1 MMITITLNQKEA
13 DALVTIAHRYY
24 FDLFKPIRLTEEE
37 EFRFRD
43 AILAVAEKIHNQHK
57 EKKQ

>member
-1 MMITITLNQKEA
+1 MITITLNQKEA

-43 AILAVAEKIHNQHK
+43 AILQWQKRYTINIRS
-57 EKKQ
+57 KKQ